1 MGSFAHN
8 YTKDHIMT
16 SPKTFK
22 ALVSRVE
29 HITVEWDKKNNKL
42 RIAEHDTDQ
51 TINVYSNGSCYG
63 LLPESPQGMVN
74 IIESDDIPG
83 LVRVLESNGV
93 IKVVRSFIDDVTG
106 CRVAVGIVLIED
118 SVTSPHHTILTAD
131 ATARENNKLLVVI
144 TDSEREAIEALQESS
159 HNYNHSNAL
168 VKTFHEF
175 NTHTMSHDD
184 FSAIIYALSQSPGL
198 TVVFSNYSNA
208 EPDIVNRLN
217 DFLLTQE
224 YKSHVVIV
232 GYDNDSNYPMG
243 NKVTT
248 IRV

>member
-1 MGSFAHN
+1 
-8 YTKDHIMT
+8 MT
-16 SPKTFK
+16 NTTFK

-42 RIAEHDTDQ
+42 RIAKHDTDK

-83 LVRVLESNGV
+83 LIRVLESNGV
-93 IKVVRSFIDDVTG
+93 IKVVRSFIDHVTG
-106 CRVAVGIVLIED
+106 YRVAVGIVLIED
-118 SVTSPHHTILTAD
+118 SVTSPHHTILEAD

-159 HNYNHSNAL
+159 HNYDHGNAL
-168 VKTFHEF
+168 VGTFQEF

-184 FSAIIYALSQSPGL
+184 VSAIIYALSRFPVL
-198 TVVFSNYSNA
+198 TFVFYNYGNA

-217 DFLLTQE
+217 AFLLTKE
-224 YKSHVVIV
+224 YKSHAVIV
-232 GYDNDSNYPMG
+232 GHDNDKNFYPYPMG
-243 NKVTT
+243 SKVTT